1 MKKNERDLRQGW
13 WHEQP
18 KYHGVWSQ
26 VQGGT
31 MYPTLMTLIPPST
44 NISRL
49 VGCQL
54 ACLLHTWLLSVF
66 VSGTFPSDASLG
78 NFVPFDFRCQCVP
91 WLLRPGR
98 PDMLL
103 FAGRGF
109 ETWCL
114 QETRGH
120 CKAHSCCYYSHPCR
134 QCSEAG
140 SGSKTLPMWEAC
152 FEQIDLFADGQTLPK
167 RRTSYLSVNVLP
179 APKGTEKTWA
189 TWPLCWV
196 TYLWRR
202 LWELVA

>member
-1 MKKNERDLRQGW
+1 MNSQNIMVSGPKSREGLCTPPWWPSFLLPLISLGW
-13 WHEQP
+13 WAVSWLA
-18 KYHGVWSQ
+18 YYILGSSVSLC
-26 VQGGT
+26 QGLFR
-31 MYPTLMTLIPPST
+31 LM
-44 NISRL
+44 
-49 VGCQL
+49 
-54 ACLLHTWLLSVF
+54 LLLGILFLL
-66 VSGTFPSDASLG
+66 TSDASVSLDSLDLG
-78 NFVPFDFRCQCVP
+78 DLTCCF
-91 WLLRPGR
+91 LLGGVLKPDAYKRPEVTAK
-98 PDMLL
+98 P
-103 FAGRGF
+103 
-109 ETWCL
+109 
-114 QETRGH
+114 
-120 CKAHSCCYYSHPCR
+120 HSCCYYSHPCC